1 MPVPWFEDQQH
12 GDGHIGASLENDCRI
27 VNSIFTTYMA
37 RLIMNISTL
46 IFGISMALY
55 YEWRTA
61 LVALGLLPL
70 IIISQAV
77 QMAYSNGLSESTDR
91 SLK

>member
-1 MPVPWFEDQQH
+1 
-12 GDGHIGASLENDCRI
+12 
-27 VNSIFTTYMA
+27 MA
-37 RLIMNISTL
+37 HLIINISTL
-46 IFGISMALY
+46 VFGIILALV

-70 IIISQAV
+70 IILSQAV
-77 QMAYSNGLSESTDR
+77 QMAYSNGLVEDTDK